1 MFMFYFIML
10 LAFFSPG
17 LMILNLA
24 QVWAT
29 DFPLLLVLGWR
40 IFSPPRMTLEYKSYM
55 QSKLLL
61 PMFVF
66 AIWLVIVTIVTLPA
80 SENIPA
86 VWALFPLVGRFRP
99 ILFLLFCIPYASDHE
114 KLYKM
119 FRFLVVVF
127 VLQLVVVFCQKFNV
141 AGINYWYTPR
151 FIPTYTDISHISPT
165 GSIRTIG
172 TLGNPNQLGTFMTI
186 LAVIGYPVYV
196 FGKGLRSWIGLSTT
210 ILAFIICI
218 FFAGTRQGTLTIILG
233 CTAITF
239 VALFLGK
246 IGRLSFVL
254 ILVFLLSPVLM
265 FYLLRDIYLFERFA
279 ILRGAERVTSVGS
292 FQARLALWPEF
303 IGTYGAWIF
312 TGKGMA
318 GYVSAI
324 IWDSGWL
331 MLVVAGGI
339 PLALMYLWWLVR
351 VSSACFKALPYRS
364 NDPELVG
371 FLMAGPATTFI
382 IILTNIVNNT
392 YADTKIAALI
402 GMVYVLSLGA
412 AYELKYG
419 TYESM

>member
-1 MFMFYFIML
+1 
-10 LAFFSPG
+10 
-17 LMILNLA
+17 
-24 QVWAT
+24 
-29 DFPLLLVLGWR
+29 
-40 IFSPPRMTLEYKSYM
+40 
-55 QSKLLL
+55 
-61 PMFVF
+61 
-66 AIWLVIVTIVTLPA
+66 
-80 SENIPA
+80 
-86 VWALFPLVGRFRP
+86 
-99 ILFLLFCIPYASDHE
+99 
-114 KLYKM
+114 
-119 FRFLVVVF
+119 
-127 VLQLVVVFCQKFNV
+127 
-141 AGINYWYTPR
+141 
-151 FIPTYTDISHISPT
+151 
-165 GSIRTIG
+165 
-172 TLGNPNQLGTFMTI
+172 
-186 LAVIGYPVYV
+186 
-196 FGKGLRSWIGLSTT
+196 
-210 ILAFIICI
+210 
-218 FFAGTRQGTLTIILG
+218 
-233 CTAITF
+233 
-239 VALFLGK
+239 
-246 IGRLSFVL
+246 
-254 ILVFLLSPVLM
+254 M